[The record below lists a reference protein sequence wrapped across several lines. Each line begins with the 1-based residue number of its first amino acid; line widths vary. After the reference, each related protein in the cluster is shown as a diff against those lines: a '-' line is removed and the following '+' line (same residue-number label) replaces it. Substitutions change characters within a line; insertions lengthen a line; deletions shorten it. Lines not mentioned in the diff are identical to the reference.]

1 MQTSDHTYD
10 EPTDEKGYTQ
20 LASISENVQKY
31 DDLKLSGSHHS
42 YFEPQPDPQPY
53 HVQKVKVRLDVH
65 NKKLKCL
72 IRSWITFTTFIIIG
86 LVAGLTHI
94 AIQSRYITEVCFKSK
109 DSGNVGFRIS
119 EIWTKCPNDW
129 ETFDVWCYKEFS
141 ERRTWFKA
149 RDYCRSIG
157 TDLVSVH
164 NGKENNFLITN
175 FTQTRTWIGLSN
187 FHNNAKYV
195 WSDGTLLNFTD
206 WEESEPNDFNNNEN
220 CAHLQKPASQ
230 KWNDNN
236 CFMSLRFICKTQI
249 YPRCGPGDSLY
260 YNNSCYSINT
270 ILDVD
275 FTDARTFCRNHGS
288 DLVIIGSKEENN
300 FIIRQTTK
308 HQGADFW
315 IGLQKQRN
323 QTYRWID
330 GSHPTY
336 LAWGVGEPKADNNS
350 CVKSSTMYGNWKG
363 DSCSNKNRVVC
374 EKRLLSPLK

>member
-1 MQTSDHTYD
+1 MQTSDPTYD
-10 EPTDEKGYTQ
+10 EPTIENGYTQ

-31 DDLKLSGSHHS
+31 DDLKPSGSHHS

-53 HVQKVKVRLDVH
+53 HVQKDVKVRFDVH

-72 IRSWITFTTFIIIG
+72 IRFWITFTTFIIIG

-109 DSGNVGFRIS
+109 DSGNAGFRLS

-129 ETFDVWCYKEFS
+129 KMFDNWCYKEFS
-141 ERRTWFKA
+141 ERRTWFQA

-164 NGKENNFLITN
+164 NEKETNFLITN
-175 FTQTRTWIGLSN
+175 FTQTSQWIGLSN

-195 WSDGTLLNFTD
+195 WSDGTILNFTD

-220 CAHLQKPASQ
+220 CAQLLKPDSQ

-236 CFMSLRFICKTQI
+236 CFMSLRFICKTQT
-249 YPRCGPGDSLY
+249 YPRCDGPGDLLY
-260 YNNSCYSINT
+260 YKNSCYSINT

-275 FTDARTFCRNHGS
+275 FTDARTFCRNNGS
-288 DLVIIGSKEENN
+288 DLVIIGSKEEYN
-300 FIIRQTTK
+300 FIISQTTK

-315 IGLQKQRN
+315 IGLQKQMN

-336 LAWGVGEPKADNNS
+336 LAWGVGEPRADNNV
-350 CVKSSTMYGNWKG
+350 CVKSSTIYGNWYG
-363 DSCSNKNRVVC
+363 DSCRNQNRVVC
-374 EKRLLSPLK
+374 EKRLV